1 MLDNHNNNNNNNNN
15 NNIEESVI
23 AKSTGQQEE
32 KDVAVKD
39 TALYNVSN
47 SKKKMTKSE
56 AGYREQEKNEKVA
69 NNYNN
74 NYDNNNKACIKCKF
88 NLPNEKKCHIVEGE
102 INNDYGISNFFSPK
116 GDGMLP
122 GDIVWDFIKKTG
134 RKLDYEEGHVIG
146 KGAQGFQCKDCK
158 YYMYS
163 NRCLLIN
170 GTAYMPEMSC
180 AFVVKIDNGIE
191 V

>member
-1 MLDNHNNNNNNNNN
+1 MLDNHNDDDNNH
-15 NNIEESVI
+15 IEESVI

-39 TALYNVSN
+39 AALYNVLN
-47 SKKKMTKSE
+47 SKKRMTKSE
-56 AGYREQEKNEKVA
+56 AGYREQEKNEKETK
-69 NNYNN
+69 NN
-74 NYDNNNKACIKCKF
+74 NNNNKVCIKCKF
-88 NLPNEKKCHIVEGE
+88 NLPDEKNCHIVEGE

-134 RKLDYEEGHVIG
+134 RKLEYEYGHVIG

-170 GTAYMPEMSC
+170 GTAFMPEMSC
-180 AFVVKIDNGIE
+180 AFVVKIDNGTEI
-191 V
+191 

>member
-1 MLDNHNNNNNNNNN
+1 MLDNHNDDDNNH
-15 NNIEESVI
+15 IEESVI

-39 TALYNVSN
+39 TALYNVLN
-47 SKKKMTKSE
+47 SKKRMTKSE
-56 AGYREQEKNEKVA
+56 AGYREQEKNEKETK
-69 NNYNN
+69 NN
-74 NYDNNNKACIKCKF
+74 NNNNKVCIKCKF
-88 NLPNEKKCHIVEGE
+88 NLPDEKNCHIVEGE

-134 RKLDYEEGHVIG
+134 RKLEYEYGHVIG

-170 GTAYMPEMSC
+170 GTAFMPEMSC
-180 AFVVKIDNGIE
+180 AFVVKIDNGTEI
-191 V
+191 

>member
-1 MLDNHNNNNNNNNN
+1 MLDNHNDDDNNH
-15 NNIEESVI
+15 IEESVI

-39 TALYNVSN
+39 AALYNVLN
-47 SKKKMTKSE
+47 SKKRMTKSE
-56 AGYREQEKNEKVA
+56 AGYREQEKNEKETK
-69 NNYNN
+69 NN
-74 NYDNNNKACIKCKF
+74 NNNNKVCIKCKF
-88 NLPNEKKCHIVEGE
+88 NLPDEKNCHIVDGE

-134 RKLDYEEGHVIG
+134 RKLEYEYGHVIG

-170 GTAYMPEMSC
+170 GTAFMPEMSC
-180 AFVVKIDNGIE
+180 AFVVKIDNGTEI
-191 V
+191 

>member
-1 MLDNHNNNNNNNNN
+1 MLDNHNDDDNNH
-15 NNIEESVI
+15 IEESVI

-39 TALYNVSN
+39 AALYNVLN
-47 SKKKMTKSE
+47 SKKRMTKSE
-56 AGYREQEKNEKVA
+56 AGYKEQEKNEKETK
-69 NNYNN
+69 NN
-74 NYDNNNKACIKCKF
+74 NNNNKVCIKCKF
-88 NLPNEKKCHIVEGE
+88 NLPDEKNCHIVEGE

-170 GTAYMPEMSC
+170 GTAFMPEMSC
-180 AFVVKIDNGIE
+180 AFVVKIDNGTEI
-191 V
+191 

>member
-1 MLDNHNNNNNNNNN
+1 MLDNHNNN

-88 NLPNEKKCHIVEGE
+88 NLPNEK
-102 INNDYGISNFFSPK
+102 N
-116 GDGMLP
+116 
-122 GDIVWDFIKKTG
+122 
-134 RKLDYEEGHVIG
+134 VI
-146 KGAQGFQCKDCK
+146 
-158 YYMYS
+158 
-163 NRCLLIN
+163 L
-170 GTAYMPEMSC
+170 
-180 AFVVKIDNGIE
+180 
-191 V
+191 

>member
-1 MLDNHNNNNNNNNN
+1 MLDNHNNNNN

-56 AGYREQEKNEKVA
+56 TGYREQEKNEKVA

-88 NLPNEKKCHIVEGE
+88 NLPDEKKCHIVEGE

-170 GTAYMPEMSC
+170 GTAFMPEMSC

>member
-1 MLDNHNNNNNNNNN
+1 MLDNHNDDDDNH
-15 NNIEESVI
+15 IEESVI

-39 TALYNVSN
+39 AALYNVLN
-47 SKKKMTKSE
+47 SKKRMTKSE
-56 AGYREQEKNEKVA
+56 AGYREQEKNEKETK
-69 NNYNN
+69 NN
-74 NYDNNNKACIKCKF
+74 NNNNKVCIKCKF
-88 NLPNEKKCHIVEGE
+88 NLPDEKNCHIVDGE

-134 RKLDYEEGHVIG
+134 RKLEYEYGHVIG

-170 GTAYMPEMSC
+170 GTAFMPEMSC
-180 AFVVKIDNGIE
+180 AFVVKIDNGTEI
-191 V
+191 

>member
-1 MLDNHNNNNNNNNN
+1 MLDNHNNNNNN

-39 TALYNVSN
+39 TALYNVLN

-74 NYDNNNKACIKCKF
+74 NYDNNNNKACIKCKF
-88 NLPNEKKCHIVEGE
+88 NLPDEKKCHIVEGE

-170 GTAYMPEMSC
+170 GTAFMPEMSC

>member
-1 MLDNHNNNNNNNNN
+1 MLDNHDNNNH
-15 NNIEESVI
+15 IEESVI

-32 KDVAVKD
+32 DDIAVKD
-39 TALYNVSN
+39 AALYNVLSL
-47 SKKKMTKSE
+47 KKKITKHD
-56 AGYREQEKNEKVA
+56 AGYREQEKNEKET

-74 NYDNNNKACIKCKF
+74 NNQACIKCKF
-88 NLPNEKKCHIVEGE
+88 NLPDEKNCHIVEGE
-102 INNDYGISNFFSPK
+102 INNEYGISNFFSPK

-134 RKLDYEEGHVIG
+134 RKLEYEEGHVID
-146 KGAQGFQCKDCK
+146 KGAEGFQCKDCK

-170 GTAYMPEMSC
+170 GTSFMPEMSC
-180 AFVVKIDNGIE
+180 AFVVKVNNGTEI
-191 V
+191 

>member
-1 MLDNHNNNNNNNNN
+1 MLDNHNNN